1 MLMRSLTDKQRQL
14 WDYIIN
20 RIKETDE
27 FPTFSEI
34 QDEFGFSSP
43 NSVTQRI
50 NSLVKKN
57 YLQKI
62 EWGKYVIHPSKRSEI
77 PGMISGIPVKGRIA
91 AGGMHEAISENLG
104 HLPVEIH
111 PAKSDYYFALIV
123 DGESMIDAD
132 IADGDYIIIDPR
144 EPNDGEIGAI
154 LYNGETTLKT
164 IRKKKN
170 GITLQPENE
179 NFQPIHITPAEWEQV
194 KVFGTLVGKAWKKN
208 GNWGVVF
215 RSG

>member
-1 MLMRSLTDKQRQL
+1 MKSLTDKQRAL
-14 WDYIIN
+14 WDYLIEQ
-20 RIKETDE
+20 IKETGN

-34 QDEFGFSSP
+34 QDEFGYASP
-43 NSVTQRI
+43 NSVTQQI
-50 NSLVKKN
+50 TSLVKKD

-62 EWGKYVIHPSKRSEI
+62 DWGNYVIHPSKRSKI
-77 PGMISGIPVKGRIA
+77 PGIASGIPIKGHIS
-91 AGGMHEAISENLG
+91 AGAMHEAISENLG

-164 IRKKKN
+164 IRIQN
-170 GITLQPENE
+170 DGITLQPENE
-179 NFQPIHITPAEWEQV
+179 NFQPIHITPEEWEEVQ
-194 KVFGTLVGKAWKKN
+194 VFGTFVGKAWKEN
-208 GNWGVVF
+208 GNWGLVF